1 MIDYKKILYDIEKD
15 LSSTEFLEK
24 IERWEEEDIRYRE
37 ERKKG
42 ADWKYI
48 EKLPKDVRNALEIFI
63 ETGDIIF
70 AARSSNLPY
79 LKLNDYRIKAKIPYI
94 V

>member
-1 MIDYKKILYDIEKD
+1 DIEKD

-24 IERWEEEDIRYRE
+24 IERWKEEDIRYRE
-37 ERKKG
+37 ERKKEV
-42 ADWKYI
+42 DWKYI
-48 EKLPKDVRNALEIFI
+48 EKLPKDVRKALEIFI

-79 LKLNDYRIKAKIPYI
+79 LELNDYRIKAKIPYI